1 MSIFILYVSAWVL
14 FKVVFYLWVYLSF
27 SLDRFL
33 VVEIAANATED
44 ENKMDQRSARRGA
57 MAQWFECWVHNKS
70 SHSQMFFRIDV
81 LRNFAIFTGKHLC
94 QGLFGLRLYQKE
106 IPTQFHSFSVNI
118 AKFVRTPFLQNTS
131 NGCFCHDQELL
142 SVLCSIPLP
151 SKITRFTGRH

>member
-81 LRNFAIFTGKHLC
+81 LRNFAIFTG
-94 QGLFGLRLYQKE
+94 
-106 IPTQFHSFSVNI
+106 
-118 AKFVRTPFLQNTS
+118 
-131 NGCFCHDQELL
+131 
-142 SVLCSIPLP
+142 
-151 SKITRFTGRH
+151 